1 MAKSSSSNYKGVF
14 FNVFAGVLG
23 GFSALA
29 ALSLFSAIFIGVGY
43 YIIISNNKKGTKLFE
58 ELHGIQYFGLVLCI
72 IGSLPWL
79 QYLFIGFFSNAG
91 GYAFDALIDN

>member
-14 FNVFAGVLG
+14 FNVFSGVLG
-23 GFSALA
+23 GFSALIA
-29 ALSLFSAIFIGVGY
+29 VSLFSVIFIGLGY
-43 YIIISNNKKGTKLFE
+43 YIIISNNKKDNISFNN
-58 ELHGIQYFGLVLCI
+58 LHGIQYLGLILCI

-91 GYAFDALIDN
+91 DYAFDYMVDN

>member
-1 MAKSSSSNYKGVF
+1 MAKSSSNYKGVF
-14 FNVFAGVLG
+14 FNVFSGVLG
-23 GFSALA
+23 GFSALMA
-29 ALSLFSAIFIGVGY
+29 VSLFSVIFIGAGY
-43 YIIISNNKKGTKLFE
+43 YIIISNNKNDDISLKN
-58 ELHGIQYFGLVLCI
+58 LHGIQYFGLVLCI